1 MTDVIE
7 KALKDHSEA
16 LKGFQKSVDTKL
28 DEQRQELDKLADK
41 VFTMEEK
48 GVKLAPGTRRKQ
60 ESVADAI
67 SKALKDE
74 QFQQFSAGKLQTSG
88 KLELEIGLKALTSLQ
103 GSPETPPAGFD
114 VQPDVMPIQ
123 TPVQQRLRVLD
134 VLPQRDT
141 TSNKVG
147 YPLLDFSEGGA
158 DYQEGEGTRKAEAKF
173 KAEWDEAS
181 IATIAVHTEVSKQ
194 VMDDV
199 AGLSETIQLLL
210 RYKLTSKSDI
220 ELMSGD
226 GAQFHIKGLLT
237 QANTFA
243 GGTGKPVDRIGRA
256 GALLSSQGY
265 QPNIVFVN
273 PLDYFDFSSE
283 RATDGQYVAGG
294 WSRPT
299 NSPIY
304 NLTPIQTM
312 AVPVGQALVLD
323 TNVTKVLMRERPSI
337 TFGWVNDQMVRNLI
351 TILAELRLGLLVLD
365 RKGMLKVDLTSA
377 PAGG

>member
-16 LKGFQKSVDTKL
+16 LKGFQKSVDAKL
-28 DEQRQELDKLADK
+28 DAQRDELDKLTDK
-41 VFTMEEK
+41 VFSMEEK
-48 GVKLAPGTRRKQ
+48 GVKLAPGARRKQ
-60 ESVADAI
+60 ESVSDAI
-67 SKALKDE
+67 TKALKDE
-74 QFQQFSAGKLQTSG
+74 QFQQFSAGKLQSSG
-88 KLELEIGLKALTSLQ
+88 KLELDIGLKALTSLQ
-103 GSPETPPAGFD
+103 GSPETPQVGFD
-114 VQPDVMPIQ
+114 VQTEVMPIQ
-123 TPVQQRLRVLD
+123 TSVQQRLRVLD

-141 TSNKVG
+141 LSNKVG

-237 QANTFA
+237 QAASFA
-243 GGTGKPVDRIGRA
+243 GGTGKAVDRIGRA
-256 GALLSSQGY
+256 GALLSAQGY

-304 NLTPIQTM
+304 NLTPVQTM

-365 RKGMLKVDLTSA
+365 RKGMLKVDLSTA

>member
-28 DEQRQELDKLADK
+28 DAQREELDKLADK
-41 VFTMEEK
+41 VLIMEEK
-48 GVKLAPGTRRKQ
+48 GVKLAPGARRKQ
-60 ESVADAI
+60 ESVSDAI
-67 SKALKDE
+67 TKALKDE
-74 QFQQFSAGKLQTSG
+74 QFQQFSAGKLQSSG
-88 KLELEIGLKALTSLQ
+88 KLELDIGLKALTSLQ
-103 GSPETPPAGFD
+103 GSPETPQAGFD
-114 VQPDVMPIQ
+114 VQTDVMPIQ
-123 TPVQQRLRVLD
+123 TSVQQRLRVLD

-147 YPLLDFSEGGA
+147 YPLLDFSEGDA

-237 QANTFA
+237 QAATFA
-243 GGTGKPVDRIGRA
+243 GGTGKAVDHIGRA

-283 RATDGQYVAGG
+283 RATDGQYIAGG

-304 NLTPIQTM
+304 NLTPVQTM

-365 RKGMLKVDLTSA
+365 RKGMLKVDLIPA